1 MSVKENEPH
10 FFFLPLEI
18 KTEFNSCR
26 KHGSKLKEKAHT
38 VKKDRQQKEIMESRL
53 QFLETTVKRLEEE
66 LSVEK
71 RQKKELVENTARLNK
86 MCDEM
91 KEDIRLVK
99 KMLKERKEAVEIL
112 SDSSENALSET
123 TCEERSLC
131 YSRQGESIV
140 VDRIPNSLEREKSFE
155 RPEEFSF
162 PETATPAGLNEFEFE
177 GKFAVDV
184 FHGVLFASSK
194 PTEVSLWTITKSQG
208 SALMEDVKIC
218 ILILISKYNSSS

>member
-1 MSVKENEPH
+1 M
-10 FFFLPLEI
+10 
-18 KTEFNSCR
+18 T
-26 KHGSKLKEKAHT
+26 
-38 VKKDRQQKEIMESRL
+38 KDRQQKEIMESRL

-66 LSVEK
+66 LSIEK

-112 SDSSENALSET
+112 SDSSENELSET

-131 YSRQGESIV
+131 YSRQGESIA

-155 RPEEFSF
+155 RPEKFSF
-162 PETATPAGLNEFEFE
+162 PDTPTPARRNEFEFE

-184 FHGVLFASSK
+184 FHRVLFASSK
-194 PTEVSLWTITKSQG
+194 PTEVSLWAITNKSQG

-218 ILILISKYNSSS
+218 TCYLISKYNSSS

>member
-1 MSVKENEPH
+1 
-10 FFFLPLEI
+10 
-18 KTEFNSCR
+18 
-26 KHGSKLKEKAHT
+26 

-53 QFLETTVKRLEEE
+53 QFLETTVKRLEDE
-66 LSVEK
+66 LSIEK

-112 SDSSENALSET
+112 SDSSENENALSET

-162 PETATPAGLNEFEFE
+162 PDTATPAGLNDFEFK

-184 FHGVLFASSK
+184 
-194 PTEVSLWTITKSQG
+194 
-208 SALMEDVKIC
+208 
-218 ILILISKYNSSS
+218 ISWSYLRPAN